1 MINRL
6 VGMELLRAK
15 ELLQS
20 DGIDFEITFYNDK
33 KMNSHDKTLVLR
45 AVQSGDKIQ
54 LIATNFL
61 FSPEIKV

>member
-1 MINRL
+1 
-6 VGMELLRAK
+6 MELLRAK